1 MTAKDTLAQLAGALL
16 DGSIKIVDCTA
27 PLGPKTPLLKLPD
40 EILEPK
46 HKQNINETE
55 LKQ

>member
-40 EILEPK
+40 G
-46 HKQNINETE
+46 
-55 LKQ
+55 